1 MMLIKDEQE
10 KTVTI
15 YLSAQEAGAISSN
28 IIENSAKA
36 GDAAMALAKLLQ
48 EQGYIPRTAGAPRYE
63 WVGPDDL
70 PTPG

>member
-1 MMLIKDEQE
+1 MLIKDEQE

-15 YLSAQEAGAISSN
+15 YLSAHEAGAISAD

-36 GDAAMALAKLLQ
+36 GNAALALAKLLQ
-48 EQGYIPRTAGAPRYE
+48 EQGYSPSAKGEPRYE
-63 WVGPDDL
+63 WAGPDDL